1 MTRLLVSLASAAAF
15 AFAPSAE
22 SAPKCPAGMTP
33 TADGKGC
40 ATDGKAAASPAGSFD
55 VLGNIMDTSK
65 KEINAKQA
73 VATSKEDLLKSDFH
87 KKYMEGH
94 WDFFQSSSKAKPGEY
109 CTALFLRQEMAVAI
123 MGPGGDYRGALM
135 LFMPLTESQVFP
147 KSKEARVIKVT
158 LGQAKDPDVTVGVF
172 NFSIGAWEAP
182 AIAFAVP
189 TIEAALAGMEEKLDF
204 RLDYEG
210 KRIGEIEW
218 HSGVAA
224 RESLK
229 ACLAGRK

>member
-1 MTRLLVSLASAAAF
+1 
-15 AFAPSAE
+15 
-22 SAPKCPAGMTP
+22 
-33 TADGKGC
+33 
-40 ATDGKAAASPAGSFD
+40 
-55 VLGNIMDTSK
+55 VLGNIMDTTR
-65 KEINAKQA
+65 KEINARQA

-87 KKYMEGH
+87 KKHTDGY
-94 WDFFQSSSKAKPGEY
+94 WDFFQSNSSAKPGEY
-109 CTALFLRQEMAVAI
+109 CTAMFMREGMSVAI

-135 LFMPLTESQVFP
+135 MFLPLIDNEHFP

-158 LGQAKDPDVTVGVF
+158 LEQAKDPAATVGVF

-218 HSGVAA
+218 HSGIAA
-224 RESLK
+224 RDSLK
-229 ACLAGRK
+229 KCLARK